1 MDVMAKNTVSLSS
14 LSPGDIGTVMGLHGV
29 HGAARQRL
37 LEMGLMQG
45 VRIRF
50 VRRAP
55 LGDPIEI
62 HLSGYHLMLR
72 NSEAIGISVHI
83 ENGV

>member
-1 MDVMAKNTVSLSS
+1 MDQTTNLPVALSS
-14 LSPGDIGTVMGLHGV
+14 LSPGDAGTVTSMRGV
-29 HGAARQRL
+29 RTAARQRL

-45 VRIRF
+45 VRVRF

-62 HLSGYHLMLR
+62 HLRGYRLMLR
-72 NSEAIGISVHI
+72 DTEACGISVTLDHRP
-83 ENGV
+83 

>member
-1 MDVMAKNTVSLSS
+1 MPHTTLLLNA
-14 LSPGDIGTVMGLHGV
+14 LSPGDTATITGLHGV
-29 HGAARQRL
+29 HGLARQRL

-55 LGDPIEI
+55 LGDPIEVR
-62 HLSGYHLMLR
+62 LMGYSLMLR
-72 NSEAIGISVHI
+72 DSVAGGISVLR
-83 ENGV
+83 EGTL